1 MGAERFPCQLETVFK
16 KQNSFSHVFP
26 ESPCS
31 RINMHKDLSHG
42 SGASPLCQ
50 ENRQSG
56 IHEIPVAM
64 NNHVSIQAHPRLL
77 ITTDIAALLL
87 VELLLFAVSR
97 IRVLIS
103 PLAFLL
109 FSVGVLAGFAA
120 DVGLWFWKGIRAA
133 EISDDLLTV
142 YRGRS
147 LLPETIRR
155 SAIMA
160 VRISRLP
167 GSGRV
172 RLMTM
177 SGRRL
182 RIVEN
187 AFPHEEFS
195 RFLAALQ
202 EWAPHS
208 RISGEG

>member
-1 MGAERFPCQLETVFK
+1 
-16 KQNSFSHVFP
+16 
-26 ESPCS
+26 
-31 RINMHKDLSHG
+31 
-42 SGASPLCQ
+42 
-50 ENRQSG
+50 
-56 IHEIPVAM
+56 M
-64 NNHVSIQAHPRLL
+64 NNHTSIQHISIQAHPRFL

-109 FSVGVLAGFAA
+109 FGVGVLCGFAA

-142 YRGRS
+142 YRGTS
-147 LLPETIRR
+147 LLPEEIQR
-155 SAIMA
+155 SVVMT

-167 GSGRV
+167 GSRRV

-182 RIVEN
+182 RITEN
-187 AFPHEEFS
+187 AFLHEEFS
-195 RFLAALQ
+195 RFLTALQ
-202 EWAPHS
+202 EWVHS
-208 RISGEG
+208 

>member
-1 MGAERFPCQLETVFK
+1 
-16 KQNSFSHVFP
+16 
-26 ESPCS
+26 
-31 RINMHKDLSHG
+31 
-42 SGASPLCQ
+42 
-50 ENRQSG
+50 
-56 IHEIPVAM
+56 M

-120 DVGLWFWKGIRAA
+120 DVGCWFWKGIRAA

-147 LLPETIRR
+147 LLPEKIRR
-155 SAIMA
+155 SVIMT

-167 GSGRV
+167 GSASV

-182 RIVEN
+182 RIAEN
-187 AFPHEEFS
+187 AFPREEFS

-202 EWAPHS
+202 EW
-208 RISGEG
+208 GE